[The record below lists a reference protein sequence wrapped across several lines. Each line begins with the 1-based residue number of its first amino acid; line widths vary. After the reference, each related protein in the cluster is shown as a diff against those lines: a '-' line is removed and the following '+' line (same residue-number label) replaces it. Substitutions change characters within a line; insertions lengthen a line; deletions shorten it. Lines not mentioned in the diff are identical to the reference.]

1 MLSLTMT
8 YLNGSIMYNQRNRD
22 KMKDDAIATLPDQ
35 VMALAATTQE
45 LENSSYISNLLNSNY
60 FFYL

>member
-8 YLNGSIMYNQRNRD
+8 YLNGSIMYNQGNRD
-22 KMKDDAIATLPDQ
+22 KMKDDATATLPDQ
-35 VMALAATTQE
+35 VMALTARMQE
-45 LENSSYISNLLNSNY
+45 LENSSHISNLLNSNY

>member
-8 YLNGSIMYNQRNRD
+8 YLNGSIMYNQRNRN

-45 LENSSYISNLLNSNY
+45 LENSSYISNLG
-60 FFYL
+60 

>member
-8 YLNGSIMYNQRNRD
+8 YLNDSIMYNHGNRD

-35 VMALAATTQE
+35 VMA
-45 LENSSYISNLLNSNY
+45 
-60 FFYL
+60 

>member
-22 KMKDDAIATLPDQ
+22 KTKDDAIAPLPDQ
-35 VMALAATTQE
+35 VMALTARMQE
-45 LENSSYISNLLNSNY
+45 LENSSHISNLLNSNY

>member
-22 KMKDDAIATLPDQ
+22 KMKDDAIAPLPDQ
-35 VMALAATTQE
+35 VMALTATMQE
-45 LENSSYISNLLNSNY
+45 LENSSHISNLLNSNY

>member
-8 YLNGSIMYNQRNRD
+8 YLNGSIMYNQRNRN

-35 VMALAATTQE
+35 VMASATTQE
-45 LENSSYISNLLNSNY
+45 LENSSYISNLG
-60 FFYL
+60 

>member
-22 KMKDDAIATLPDQ
+22 KTKDDAIAPLPDQ
-35 VMALAATTQE
+35 VMALTARMQE
-45 LENSSYISNLLNSNY
+45 LENSSHIGNLLNSNY

>member
-8 YLNGSIMYNQRNRD
+8 YLNDSIMYNQRNRD

-35 VMALAATTQE
+35 VMALAATMQE